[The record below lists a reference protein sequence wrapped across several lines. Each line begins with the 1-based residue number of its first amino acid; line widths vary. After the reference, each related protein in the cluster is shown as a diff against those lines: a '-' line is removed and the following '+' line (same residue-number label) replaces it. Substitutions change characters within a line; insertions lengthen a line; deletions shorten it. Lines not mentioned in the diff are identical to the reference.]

1 MADTRDLDRE
11 DRTLLDNIKETF
23 ACGEKDVTAY
33 SPLALAYICDDIY
46 DVIVRTVAVE
56 RANRPA
62 NELHKEAVK
71 YVKAEA
77 QARTV
82 ETLLK
87 TDFLT
92 DEEKDIYKRGRNAK
106 SYTKA
111 KNASVTD
118 YRKATGF
125 ETVLGYLYLKGR
137 QDRVVEIVKKTM
149 ELIEGGET
157 V

>member
-33 SPLALAYICDDIY
+33 SPLALAYIGDDIY